1 MKNGGKKA
9 IKVYGTVDKSVTDD
23 TKYDDKQIYNF
34 NVIYIKGDLELS
46 TELRKQA
53 EK

>member
-9 IKVYGTVDKSVTDD
+9 IKVYGTTDKTVTD
-23 TKYDDKQIYNF
+23 TTTYDDKQIYKF
-34 NVIYIKGDLELS
+34 NVVYIMGDLELS